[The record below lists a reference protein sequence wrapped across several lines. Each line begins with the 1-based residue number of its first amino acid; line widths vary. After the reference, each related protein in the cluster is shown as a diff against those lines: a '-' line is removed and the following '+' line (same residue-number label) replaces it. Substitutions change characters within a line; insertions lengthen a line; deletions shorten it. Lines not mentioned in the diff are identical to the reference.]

1 MLKRNAGSIMGS
13 VEKIIID
20 TDCGVDDAMAMILA
34 LSSKRAQVIAITCVF
49 GNTPLDNV
57 CNNVKRVLVV
67 CDKKEI
73 PIYRGSS
80 CALVP
85 KIIRKDTAYHGGDGL
100 GTVAHEFS
108 TGDLPESEV
117 PAPMAL
123 IQLTKEQPGQITLI
137 AIGPLTNLALAHRMD
152 PQFTKR
158 LKSLVVMGG
167 NYKGLGNVTETAEF
181 NFHSDPESADIV
193 LGEALCP
200 VKLVPWE
207 TCLEFNLSFNSY
219 DILAEVPTI
228 KGRFYSKITGAAIK
242 KFKSVGRTFCTD
254 CDLTAVAA
262 TLYPECVRTS
272 IVTPVIVE
280 CEGTYTRAL
289 TILLNHVKSTKDHGR
304 CDVQIVTELDSDYLQ
319 NLRYQMLQNEPI
331 DL

>member
-207 TCLEFNLSFNSY
+207 TCLEFNLSF
-219 DILAEVPTI
+219 DTFDRLIQVPTV
-228 KGRFYSKITGAAIK
+228 KGSFYKRITGVMKELA
-242 KFKSVGRTFCTD
+242 KFRGRNFCTD

-262 TLYPECVRTS
+262 TLYPECVRNS
-272 IVTPVIVE
+272 ITTPLVVE
-280 CEGTYTRAL
+280 CGGTNTRA
-289 TILLNHVKSTKDHGR
+289 ICVLLNHVKSLKDHGR
-304 CDVQIVTELDSDYLQ
+304 CDVQIITELDVDFV
-319 NLRYQMLQNEPI
+319 NRLRYQMLQDEPI
-331 DL
+331 SL

>member
-1 MLKRNAGSIMGS
+1 MGS

-207 TCLEFNLSFNSY
+207 TCLEFNLSFEIY
-219 DILAEVPTI
+219 DRTSQVPTI
-228 KGRFYSKITGAAIK
+228 KGSFYKKITSLLKDFSESRGWTCCVDCDFVAVGAA
-242 KFKSVGRTFCTD
+242 
-254 CDLTAVAA
+254 
-262 TLYPECVRTS
+262 LYPES
-272 IVTPVIVE
+272 IRNYLVSPLVIE
-280 CEGTYTRAL
+280 CFGTYTRAL
-289 TILLNHVKSTKDHGR
+289 TVLLNHVKSVKDLGR
-304 CDVQIVTELDSDYLQ
+304 CSVQIVTEFDQVFL
-319 NLRYQMLQNEPI
+319 NHLRYQMLQDEPI
-331 DL
+331 NL